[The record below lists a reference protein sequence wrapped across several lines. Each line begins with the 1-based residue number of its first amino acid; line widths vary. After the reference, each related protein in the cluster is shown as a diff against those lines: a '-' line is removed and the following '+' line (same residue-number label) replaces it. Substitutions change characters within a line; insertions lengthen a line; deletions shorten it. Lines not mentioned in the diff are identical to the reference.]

1 MTLENNDVNN
11 ASSAKAKSPWEWDFF
26 IAHAGADVADAEF
39 LYELLSPNHRVFL
52 DSKCLL
58 PGDDWDRIGQA
69 QRQSWVTVV
78 LVSVN
83 TDKAYYQRE
92 EIAAAIELARKD
104 GEQHRVVPVL
114 LDEPEASGLEMHYGL
129 RLKHHLLAIGSS
141 GLQDAAEKLRNL
153 LHQLRARA
161 STPNTPKQSEQSVAS
176 RSSQQLIFA
185 SIGINSQQNH
195 WRDPRTHPLF
205 HDYVYPEKIYDWTW
219 QYEFYL
225 AIDAP
230 PEVEPVLDITVFNA
244 VRGPILITGI
254 GIEIVRVGT
263 IPYSGASM
271 PKPVQVLRS
280 ESYVLEMPDLSSY
293 YPEELVTAI
302 DYSLDIGKRVI
313 IPIPNPI
320 FLPPDGPFRY
330 DLRLKNF
337 ARHLPRF
344 ALLRAAVDTA
354 QGTLLSSRILFRRW
368 M

>member
-1 MTLENNDVNN
+1 
-11 ASSAKAKSPWEWDFF
+11 
-26 IAHAGADVADAEF
+26 
-39 LYELLSPNHRVFL
+39 
-52 DSKCLL
+52 
-58 PGDDWDRIGQA
+58 
-69 QRQSWVTVV
+69 
-78 LVSVN
+78 
-83 TDKAYYQRE
+83 
-92 EIAAAIELARKD
+92 
-104 GEQHRVVPVL
+104 
-114 LDEPEASGLEMHYGL
+114 
-129 RLKHHLLAIGSS
+129 
-141 GLQDAAEKLRNL
+141 
-153 LHQLRARA
+153 
-161 STPNTPKQSEQSVAS
+161 
-176 RSSQQLIFA
+176 LIFA

-205 HDYVYPEKIYDWTW
+205 HDYVYPEKVYDWTW

-230 PEVEPVLDITVFNA
+230 PEVEPVLDVTVFNA

-263 IPYSGASM
+263 ISYSGASM

-293 YPEELVTAI
+293 YPEKLVTAI

-313 IPIPNPI
+313 TPIPNPI
-320 FLPPDGPFRY
+320 FLPPDAPFRY
-330 DLRLKNF
+330 DLRLKSF